1 MPRRE
6 GPTGARRVKAAERT
20 RQAIALKKAG
30 LSLEAIGQ
38 RLGISKAAAGKA
50 LHRGLAEL
58 RAETLVDAEELRAIE
73 AARLDQAQ
81 AAIWPRVLQGNDG
94 AIDRFVRL
102 SQRRAALLGLD
113 APTKVE
119 QTIEEKTPPRAAM
132 EAMLAGLAE
141 KIAAREPSRPESAPA
156 TDAQE

>member
-58 RAETLVDAEELRAIE
+58 RAETLVDAEELRTIE
-73 AARLDQAQ
+73 SARLDQAQ
-81 AAIWPRVLQGNDG
+81 AAIWPEVVKGKLA
-94 AIDRFVRL
+94 AIDRFVRIA
-102 SQRRAALLGLD
+102 QRRAALLGLD
-113 APTKVE
+113 APTKVDATVE
-119 QTIEEKTPPRAAM
+119 DTTQPRAAM

-141 KIAAREPSRPESAPA
+141 KIAAREKPS
-156 TDAQE
+156 DG

>member
-113 APTKVE
+113 APTKVDQRTE
-119 QTIEEKTPPRAAM
+119 LTGSWADLVRSATELPVVATEETGDAPAAP
-132 EAMLAGLAE
+132 
-141 KIAAREPSRPESAPA
+141 EPSA
-156 TDAQE
+156 TE